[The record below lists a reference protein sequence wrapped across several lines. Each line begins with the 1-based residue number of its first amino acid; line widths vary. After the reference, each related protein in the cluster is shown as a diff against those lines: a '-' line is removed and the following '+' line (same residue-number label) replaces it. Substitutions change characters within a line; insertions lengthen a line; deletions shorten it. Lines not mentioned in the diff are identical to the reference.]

1 MGRATDSFAQ
11 ETRLKGEP
19 LAPGIAF
26 GRACFYDA
34 RSTAADSAPRTG
46 PLREAR
52 RLADSLKW
60 LARQRSVLA
69 HNARVK
75 LGEEYAEIFQAHRLM
90 LSDEAFQSPLVRRV
104 EEHGWSAEQ
113 AVEVE
118 LTLCMQQFE
127 SADSEY
133 LQQRAAD
140 IREIQRALLGQL
152 RQTVDCR
159 HCRDADGCGVGH
171 CRQGNDHIL
180 VGAEIGASLPIQ
192 TDEHTVGFIIDNGGP
207 NCHAVILARALRRP
221 VIGNVHDLPDCIPA
235 DAQILVNGNTGEVI
249 LNPSPQTLSRHR
261 HALHAGGHSLSPSA
275 PVAGLRVMA
284 NIEQSGDVQDA
295 LAAGAEGVGLYRTE
309 MELLV
314 AGRPLSESEQAERYA
329 RVVRSMAGKPVC
341 IRLFDLGADK
351 SANWLATAG
360 EGDTAVG
367 QRGAR
372 LLLARPELLRAQAR
386 ALARASRHG
395 PIHVLYPM
403 IVDLGQ
409 FLELRALFDRAVADL
424 QPTEL
429 QHGVLFEVPAACLA
443 ARQIMA
449 AADFG
454 CIGTNDLVQYLY
466 AQDRG
471 AGESAGQ
478 SGLESDELLWELIGQ
493 LSQVARRAGK
503 TMAICGELAA
513 NPDMTGHIMRAGI
526 DVISVSPSCIE
537 KVRAAAH
544 TAGLQA
550 SIPSVSGLH
559 E

>member
-1 MGRATDSFAQ
+1 MGQATASVAE
-11 ETRLKGEP
+11 ETRLKGLP
-19 LAPGIAF
+19 LAPGVAF

-34 RSTAADSAPRTG
+34 RSAAADSASHAG
-46 PLREAR
+46 PQREVQ

-90 LSDEAFQSPLVRRV
+90 LSDEAFRSQLVRRV
-104 EEHGWSAEQ
+104 EEHGFSAEQ

-118 LTLCMQQFE
+118 LNLCMQQFE

-133 LQQRAAD
+133 LQQRVAD

-159 HCRDADGCGVGH
+159 HCRDADGCGVDR
-171 CRQGNDHIL
+171 CSRGNDHIL
-180 VGAEIGASLPIQ
+180 VGAEIGASLPIE
-192 TDEHTVGFIIDNGGP
+192 TDQHTVGFVIEKGGP
-207 NCHAVILARALRRP
+207 NCHAVILARALGRP
-221 VIGNVHDLPDCIPA
+221 VIGNIHDLPDCIPA
-235 DAQILVNGNTGEVI
+235 EAQILVNGNTGEVI

-261 HALHAGGHSLSPSA
+261 PALRTGGQSLSQSA
-275 PVAGLRVMA
+275 PVAGLKVMA
-284 NIEQSGDVQDA
+284 NIEQSADVQDA

-314 AGRPLSESEQAERYA
+314 AGRPLSESEQVERYA
-329 RVVRSMAGKPVC
+329 QVVRSLAGKPVC
-341 IRLFDLGADK
+341 IRLLDLGADK
-351 SANWLATAG
+351 GANWLTTAG
-360 EGDTAVG
+360 EGDTVVG

-372 LLLARPELLRAQAR
+372 LLLARPELLSVQAR

-403 IVDLGQ
+403 IVDLAQ
-409 FLELRALFDRAVADL
+409 FLELRALFDQAVADL
-424 QPTEL
+424 EPTDL

-443 ARQIMA
+443 ASQIMA

-471 AGESAGQ
+471 GGEAAGH
-478 SGLESDELLWELIGQ
+478 SGFETDALLWELIGQ
-493 LSQVARRAGK
+493 LSRVARRAGK

-513 NPDMTGHIMRAGI
+513 NPDMIGRIMQAGI
-526 DVISVSPSCIE
+526 DVISTSPSCIE

-544 TAGLQA
+544 TAGPEPGV
-550 SIPSVSGLH
+550 PSVSRLN